1 MLLKVMILKVSWR
14 ESNKMDTIQ
23 AISTVGFPIVAFL
36 MLFWQSTNTI
46 KANTTAIKEL
56 TIMIKSKI

>member
-1 MLLKVMILKVSWR
+1 
-14 ESNKMDTIQ
+14 MDTIQ